1 MKNIAKVIG
10 LGLINASLVAMS
22 GACGTEGTDGIEG
35 VDSTADVEEVV
46 LPDDAVKV
54 GDAELFG
61 AELSVDVEV
70 VDFDALIEEPASF
83 TERTIQT
90 EGIVRANCTK
100 RGCWMEVRSLMDS
113 ASESITVRFLDYG
126 FFVPLDSRGGIVR
139 FEGVADVETLSAAE
153 VEHLIAE
160 GYDPGIVEE
169 DGTATVISF
178 TATGV
183 EMWNRNLD

>member
-1 MKNIAKVIG
+1 MKSTWKTLNLIG
-10 LGLINASLVAMS
+10 LALGLSLAIT
-22 GACGTEGTDGIEG
+22 ACGTDE
-35 VDSTADVEEVV
+35 STEAEVSV
-46 LPDDAVKV
+46 TLPDDAIKV
-54 GDAELFG
+54 GEAELFG
-61 AELSVDVEV
+61 APLEENVLV
-70 VDFDALIEEPASF
+70 VGFDDLIREPTLYA
-83 TERTIQT
+83 ERTIEL

-139 FEGVADVETLSAAE
+139 FQGTALVETLSAEE
-153 VEHLIAE
+153 VQHLIDE